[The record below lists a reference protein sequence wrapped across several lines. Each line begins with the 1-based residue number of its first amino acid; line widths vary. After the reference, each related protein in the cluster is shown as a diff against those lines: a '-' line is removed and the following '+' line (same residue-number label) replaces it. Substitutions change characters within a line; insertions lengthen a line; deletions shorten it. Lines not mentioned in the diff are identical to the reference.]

1 MSVAP
6 FSLKKLGA
14 LWERFFFHPAD
25 LSMCGVIRIGYSVL
39 LLINVLVWAPDLE
52 RWFGEQGALPFA
64 VSRAVVDP
72 DTITL
77 FAWLPKTNAV
87 LWICYSLLLAQIAA
101 LLVGWFARF
110 QALCIF
116 LWLTSFQH
124 RNMLIWDAE
133 DWLFRL
139 LAFYL
144 IFLPI
149 GECYSLCRR
158 SREPLTPVWPLRLVQ
173 IQITLIYISN
183 VWEKL
188 NGSEWLDGIA
198 IYYVSRLND
207 AFGRFPVP
215 GFLFQSLAAIQC
227 MTWSVLII
235 ECLIPIGLWI
245 KETRRAALFLAV
257 GFHIATDYTMNLF
270 LFHPIMLV
278 GLLAFVDPAV
288 PQRVLNRWRPRH
300 DGNPPPPGIE
310 TDPTPAPRLYHL
322 KMLLQTKL

>member
-1 MSVAP
+1 MSVTP
-6 FSLKKLGA
+6 FSLKNIGA
-14 LWERFFFHPAD
+14 RWERFFFQPAD
-25 LSMCGVIRIGYSVL
+25 VSMCGLIRIGYSL
-39 LLINVLVWAPDLE
+39 LLLVNILVWAPDLE
-52 RWFGEQGALPFA
+52 RWFGEHGALPFA

-77 FAWLPKTNAV
+77 FAWLPKSNLV
-87 LWICYSLLLAQIAA
+87 LWTCYSALLAQIVA
-101 LLVGWFARF
+101 LLAGWFARF

-133 DWLFRL
+133 DWVFRL

-158 SREPLTPVWPLRLVQ
+158 CRQHLTPVAIPVWPLRLVQ
-173 IQITLIYISN
+173 IQMSLIYISN

-188 NGSEWLDGIA
+188 NGSDWLDGTA
-198 IYYVSRLND
+198 IYYVSRLED
-207 AFGRFPVP
+207 SFGRFPVP
-215 GFLFQSLAAIQC
+215 SFLFQSMTAIHC
-227 MTWSVLII
+227 MTWSVLVI
-235 ECLIPIGLWI
+235 ECFIPIGLWF

-257 GFHIATDYTMNLF
+257 GFHLTTDYTMNLF

-278 GLLAFVDPAV
+278 SLLAFVDPTM
-288 PQRVLNRWRPRH
+288 PRRVLGRWRSSTAGSSASP
-300 DGNPPPPGIE
+300 DSSP
-310 TDPTPAPRLYHL
+310 
-322 KMLLQTKL
+322 

>member
-1 MSVAP
+1 
-6 FSLKKLGA
+6 
-14 LWERFFFHPAD
+14 
-25 LSMCGVIRIGYSVL
+25 MCGLIRIGYAVL

-72 DTITL
+72 DTTTL
-77 FAWLPKTNAV
+77 FAWLPKTNV
-87 LWICYSLLLAQIAA
+87 VMWTCYSLLLAQIAA

-149 GECYSLCRR
+149 GETYSLCQR
-158 SREPLTPVWPLRLVQ
+158 SRNHLATPATVPRPVWPLRLVQ

-198 IYYVSRLND
+198 IYYVSRLD
-207 AFGRFPVP
+207 DSFGRFPVP
-215 GFLFQSLAAIQC
+215 GFLFQSLAAIQF
-227 MTWSVLII
+227 MTWSVLVI
-235 ECLIPIGLWI
+235 ECLIPIGLWF
-245 KETRRAALFLAV
+245 KETRKAALFLAV
-257 GFHIATDYTMNLF
+257 GFHLATDYTMNLF

-278 GLLAFVDPAV
+278 GLLAFVDPAG
-288 PQRVLNRWRPRH
+288 PRWVLKRWRPR
-300 DGNPPPPGIE
+300 
-310 TDPTPAPRLYHL
+310 PAGSSSSPDASP
-322 KMLLQTKL
+322 